1 MNIVII
7 GAGKVGYSLAKQLSG
22 ENHNVTV
29 IDKSPDKI
37 EYICS
42 NLDAF
47 SICGNG
53 ANYELQM
60 NAGVNS
66 ANLVIACTDLD
77 EVNMLCCIV
86 AKKLGAA
93 HTIARVRNPDYVK
106 QVIFLQQELGLSL
119 WINPEQATADEIS
132 RLLRFPSA
140 AKIDSFAKG
149 KAELVEFKLN
159 EKNPLCGMTVS
170 EIHPKYKVKILLS
183 IVERS
188 GQVFIPKGDFILRP
202 GDKISVVGSPIE
214 QSKFAE
220 MIGIRKKPVKKV
232 MIVGAGKVAVY
243 LTEMLL
249 DLGMRVKLIEQN
261 YEKCVTLKNRLPKAT
276 IVNGDGT
283 NPDVLM
289 EEGLRDADALVALT
303 GKDERNIITA
313 VYAKSVGVDVVIAK
327 VNGSQYDLVL
337 EKTGVDVTVQTS
349 KITVQRITHYVR
361 AMGNRKG
368 SKMETLYLLNDG
380 KAEAMQFNIT
390 AADAPAAKIKDMKL
404 KNGVL
409 ISAILRDG
417 KCLIPGG
424 NDMIISGDGVII
436 VTRHHDIRQFGDIF
450 ER

>member
-7 GAGKVGYSLAKQLSG
+7 GAGKVGYSLAKQLSN

-29 IDKSPDKI
+29 IDKSSDKI
-37 EYICS
+37 EYISS
-42 NLDAF
+42 NLDTFA
-47 SICGNG
+47 ICGNG

-60 NAGVNS
+60 NAGVDS
-66 ANLVIACTDLD
+66 AHLVIACTDLD

-86 AKKLGAA
+86 AKKLGAS
-93 HTIARVRNPDYVK
+93 HTIARVRNPDYIK
-106 QVIFLQQELGLSL
+106 QVMFLREELGLSL
-119 WINPEQATADEIS
+119 WVNPEQATADEIS

-140 AKIDSFAKG
+140 VKIDSFAKG
-149 KAELVEFKLN
+149 KAELVEFKIN
-159 EKNPLCGMTVS
+159 EKNALCGMTVS
-170 EIHPKYKVKILLS
+170 GIHPKYKVKVLLS
-183 IVERS
+183 IVERG
-188 GQVFIPKGDFILRP
+188 GQVYIPNGDFVLQA
-202 GDKISVVGSPIE
+202 GDKISAVGSPVE
-214 QSKFAE
+214 QTKFAE

-243 LTEMLL
+243 LAEMLL

-261 YEKCVTLKNRLPKAT
+261 YEKCIELKNRFPKVNV
-276 IVNGDGT
+276 VNGDGT
-283 NPDVLM
+283 DPDLLK
-289 EEGLRDADALVALT
+289 EEGLLDADALVALT

-313 VYAKSVGVDVVIAK
+313 VYAKSLGVDVVIAK

-361 AMGNRKG
+361 AMDQRKG

-390 AADAPAAKIKDMKL
+390 ASDAPSVKIKDMKFKKGIL
-404 KNGVL
+404 V
-409 ISAILRDG
+409 SAILRDG

-424 NDMIISGDGVII
+424 NDMIHANDGVII

>member
-7 GAGKVGYSLAKQLSG
+7 GAGKVGYSLARQLSI
-22 ENHNVTV
+22 EHHNVTV
-29 IDKSPDKI
+29 IDSSSDKV
-37 EYICS
+37 EYISS
-42 NLDAF
+42 NLDTFAL
-47 SICGNG
+47 CGNG
-53 ANYELQM
+53 ANFEIQLA
-60 NAGVNS
+60 AGVKN

-93 HTIARVRNPDYVK
+93 HTIARVRNPDYIK
-106 QVIFLQQELGLSL
+106 QVMFLREELGLSL
-119 WINPEQATADEIS
+119 WINPEQATAEEIS

-140 AKIDSFAKG
+140 AKIDAFAKN
-149 KAELVEFKLN
+149 KAELVEFRISD
-159 EKNPLCGMTVS
+159 KNPLCGMSVS
-170 EIHPKYKVKILLS
+170 SIHPKYKVKVLLS

-188 GQVFIPKGDFILRP
+188 GKVFIPNGEFVFQA
-202 GDKISVVGSPIE
+202 GDKISIVGSPAE

-232 MIVGAGKVAVY
+232 MIVGASKIAVY

-249 DLGMRVKLIEQN
+249 ELGMRVKLIEQN
-261 YEKCVTLKNRLPKAT
+261 YEKCISLKNRLPKAT
-276 IVNGDGT
+276 IVHGDGT
-283 NPDVLM
+283 APGVLA
-289 EEGLRDADALVALT
+289 EEGLADADALVALT

-349 KITVQRITHYVR
+349 KITVQSITHYVR
-361 AMGNRKG
+361 AMDLRKG

-380 KAEAMQFNIT
+380 KAEAMQFNVS
-390 AADAPAAKIKDMKL
+390 ADDAPKAKIKDIKFR
-404 KNGVL
+404 KGVL
-409 ISAILRDG
+409 VSAILRNG

-424 NDMIISGDGVII
+424 NDNILPNDGVII